1 MYDLVIAN
9 GHVIDPAQ
17 GISATLD
24 VGVQD
29 GRIAAIAPGLP
40 AHAATQR
47 IDATGKIVAPGLV
60 DLHAHVYW
68 PGRQADVDP
77 HCGVGAGVTSI
88 VDAGSALAS
97 DLAELSDRVVATT
110 KSSIYAFVS
119 NHWWPDGYSPP
130 REPGDLPPIDVDAIV
145 AAARANPDLVKGV
158 KVAVTPAIRREYGLR
173 PIAEAREAARA
184 AGLRLML
191 HIGDIGNPALP
202 ATPSDVTAEA
212 IGLLQQGDILT
223 HVYSPIAGG
232 PLDED
237 ERVLPA
243 LRAARDRGVV
253 MDAARG
259 DYGFGWDAADRV
271 IADGIRAHTVSS
283 DFEVHAVSTQGS
295 GLMVENRRATGERIA
310 SEITLVEYMSYFLEL
325 GFSVEDIIR
334 MTTVAPAR
342 AAGIAD
348 VAGDLATGKP
358 ADISVL
364 ELREGRFAL
373 ADVTA
378 ISRVGRRAFVPFA
391 TVKRGVVHAPSAG
404 ARAWGFTPP
413 RLT

>member
-1 MYDLVIAN
+1 MFDLV
-9 GHVIDPAQ
+9 DPAQ

-29 GRIAAIAPGLP
+29 GKIAAIGPGLP
-40 AHAATQR
+40 AHAASKR
-47 IDATGKIVAPGLV
+47 IDAAGKIVAPGLI

-68 PGRQADVDP
+68 PGRRADVDQ

-97 DLAELSDRVVATT
+97 DLAELSDGVIAATE
-110 KSSIYAFVS
+110 SSIYVFLS

-130 REPGDLPPIDVDAIV
+130 REPGDLSPIDVDQIV
-145 AAARANPDLVKGV
+145 AAARAHPDVVKGV

-173 PIAEAREAARA
+173 PLVEAREAARQ

-202 ATPSDVTAEA
+202 ATPSAVTAEA
-212 IGLLQQGDILT
+212 IGLLREGDVLT
-223 HVYSPIAGG
+223 HIYSPIAGG

-243 LRAARDRGVV
+243 LRDARDRGVV

-259 DYGFGWDAADRV
+259 DYGFGWEAADKV
-271 IADGIRAHTVSS
+271 IADGIRADTVSS
-283 DFEVHAVSTQGS
+283 DFEVHPASSQRAAV
-295 GLMVENRRATGERIA
+295 MVRNRRATGERVA
-310 SEITLVEYMSYFLEL
+310 SEVTLVEYMSFFLEL
-325 GFSVEDIIR
+325 GFSVEEVIR

-342 AAGIAD
+342 AAGIAG
-348 VAGDLATGKP
+348 VAGDLAKGKP

-378 ISRVGRRAFVPFA
+378 ISRVGRRAFVPVA
-391 TVKRGVVHAPSAG
+391 TVKRGVVHAPGPG
-404 ARAWGFTPP
+404 ARPWGFTPP